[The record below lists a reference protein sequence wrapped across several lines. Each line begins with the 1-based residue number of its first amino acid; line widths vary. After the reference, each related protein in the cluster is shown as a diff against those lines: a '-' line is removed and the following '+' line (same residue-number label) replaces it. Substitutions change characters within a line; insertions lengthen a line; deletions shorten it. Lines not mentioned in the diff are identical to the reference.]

1 MKCYCYRDPDNSND
15 EIIEIDKYSDEEFD
29 LHSDKYKLGTTI
41 VENEP
46 CYYKMYVLLL
56 YRSLILLLFI

>member
-15 EIIEIDKYSDEEFD
+15 EILENDKYSDEEFD

-46 CYYKMYVLLL
+46 CYHKMYVLLL
-56 YRSLILLLFI
+56 